1 MSLSRSRAKEKEYN
15 LWHDWHVN
23 LLGNFEHVK
32 NDKSGQLVNK
42 DGSRVIYGS
51 SFTIHGMTDVKD
63 EVSFLG
69 TKQNKTKRETIIY
82 PLLSRKITKFLRS
95 TSPTKYLQMKSG
107 LPRSLIRHIGSNLV
121 SKARLRSKST
131 SESQLNIVR
140 IL

>member
-69 TKQNKTKRETIIY
+69 TKQDEEGDY
-82 PLLSRKITKFLRS
+82 HLSASFSQNNEILAINITYQAS
-95 TSPTKYLQMKSG
+95 SDEEWATAVINSA
-107 LPRSLIRHIGSNLV
+107 H
-121 SKARLRSKST
+121 
-131 SESQLNIVR
+131 R
-140 IL
+140 IQFGFKV